1 MNKER
6 KPFKET
12 RIGVFLKEKAPAILD
27 KVADILPDN
36 GALGIV
42 KNIIDKDETISH
54 EDKAKAIEL
63 LNHELALY
71 EAEIRD
77 RESARLREIEYVKA
91 NKKDWMMIGVCSI
104 VCLAFISLELAVL
117 INPEKYNH
125 NTTVAHI
132 IGIIEGAFIG
142 VVMYYFGSSKGSSD
156 KTKMMVKKN

>member
-12 RIGVFLKEKAPAILD
+12 RIGIFLKEKAPAILD

-42 KNIIDKDETISH
+42 KNIIDKDDTISP

-91 NKKDWMMIGVCSI
+91 GRSDYMMMAVGGIGL
-104 VCLAFISLELAVL
+104 LAFISLVYAVL
-117 INPEKYNH
+117 FKPELYADNPVVMH
-125 NTTVAHI
+125 LM
-132 IGIIEGAFIG
+132 GIIEGVAITIF
-142 VVMYYFGSSKGSSD
+142 MYYFGSSKGSSD
-156 KTKMMVKKN
+156 KTKMLRK